1 MKLFLERKIIMFPNT
16 RTNETQNKF
25 KKTIDDFQ
33 LIVDDLTL
41 GIKYLI
47 FDLEA
52 TRRENMELKRML
64 SYREN

>member
-1 MKLFLERKIIMFPNT
+1 MFPNT